1 MFSRLAAVT
10 LLAASAA
17 ASNGHYDTATAEP
30 TSEPT
35 PQPTPIPTVLG
46 SCGPA
51 SCTAQGYAFINGL
64 ERTCFFHGGCNLE
77 TCCVVTC
84 DHPEAVTCPQVGDV
98 QRSAR
103 QYIRCEDD
111 AASCTSER
119 CCAPT
124 SCDYFVCPG
133 GYSPLP
139 EPVCEDTGCVLSSCC
154 EEDMYCSHDICDRE
168 GYIAIIPL
176 FDARI
181 RCPSSGCDLGTC
193 CTAQCGHPSV
203 SVCHE
208 IDGFSPSASLS
219 HSSCSTSNVSS
230 CTVEDCCTAPSC
242 DYFDCGSAGLHP
254 VNNPSCEPNC
264 EHLQCC
270 GPSRRMQIRQ
280 LIVPRSYFGENENGA
295 WWVPFRTR
303 NGLLV
308 IGGDNLDSVSWFV
321 ELGFAVWVRMS
332 PCYDPHCCSEAL
344 GYSTYL
350 ADTSLPLKPKM
361 PVIGFIHGHTTSWYQ
376 SDYLN
381 NLLEDARSCVFGT
394 WRFASV
400 SWPYQASIPHW
411 IESNNFV
418 GNWQNSRME
427 AVHPA
432 PPVWNTF
439 LGGQFMVT
447 SELIESR
454 SQYFYDQLLE
464 SVVAKED
471 STNSKKCELDAYD
484 LEFAWSWIFG
494 EEANVDPMSK
504 SLYPDGTCT
513 NSPKR
518 VRVQSESQL
527 DWLSSFERSF
537 HFDSDGIWSYP
548 CDDISDTACANKV
561 MLVIGSDPTI
571 PSSQELLHDLLVVN
585 KNRTASY
592 GIWLRQPTLRCHYEE
607 MGQTV
612 NPSCKFTE
620 GYSRFLHHYGVDDIN
635 GAENRFLNT
644 DTFVF
649 LSGSK
654 PVTVT
659 EIEEAVEGSRIRNGY
674 FPLGEGVTDYCPSVQ
689 VGWPQP
695 SGLRLPVRGFE
706 TDDFAVAAH
715 NVYTIPKNVAG
726 YVREHSTSLVV
737 FKPEYFRAY
746 WHYIFGSPAILTK
759 ETVDSQDQLFPLL
772 TCDDTTGDVL
782 LLGDESRGDVVGSY
796 NGVLA
801 IKVEDNNGG
810 GVYGLSESTISSLG
824 LVIVVVLVAVWMCR
838 KKDDSSEPEPE
849 TKAKP
854 EPEGPDASNSVV

>member
-17 ASNGHYDTATAEP
+17 ASNGHATLP
-30 TSEPT
+30 PT
-35 PQPTPIPTVLG
+35 PESTSPPAPIP
-46 SCGPA
+46 PA
-51 SCTAQGYAFINGL
+51 PTMYCPYDICNHEGYTAKRREDMYTRIK
-64 ERTCFFHGGCNLE
+64 CPPSGCDLE
-77 TCCVVTC
+77 TCCVA
-84 DHPEAVTCPQVGDV
+84 E
-98 QRSAR
+98 
-103 QYIRCEDD
+103 
-111 AASCTSER
+111 
-119 CCAPT
+119 
-124 SCDYFVCPG
+124 
-133 GYSPLP
+133 
-139 EPVCEDTGCVLSSCC
+139 
-154 EEDMYCSHDICDRE
+154 
-168 GYIAIIPL
+168 
-176 FDARI
+176 
-181 RCPSSGCDLGTC
+181 
-193 CTAQCGHPSV
+193 CGHPDV
-203 SVCHE
+203 TVCNMPGYS
-208 IDGFSPSASLS
+208 IPPQLSSQPCDSLS
-219 HSSCSTSNVSS
+219 VDS
-230 CTVEDCCTAPSC
+230 CTVERCCIAPSC
-242 DYFDCGSAGLHP
+242 EYFDCPSLWLSP
-254 VNNPSCEPNC
+254 TENPSCAPNC
-264 EHLQCC
+264 AMHQCC
-270 GPSRRMQIRQ
+270 DRSRLTEIREQ
-280 LIVPRSYFGENENGA
+280 LPQSASFQENENGA
-295 WWVPFRTR
+295 WWIPTSGKDV
-303 NGLLV
+303 LIV
-308 IGGDNLDSVSWFV
+308 IGGDDLVLVNQLV
-321 ELGFAVWVRMS
+321 LQGYAVWVRKS
-332 PCYDPHCCSEAL
+332 PCYDSRCCRESL

-350 ADTSLPLKPKM
+350 ADTSLPPKPKM
-361 PVIGFIHGHTTSWYQ
+361 ALTGFINGDTASWHQ
-376 SDYLN
+376 NGFISDLV
-381 NLLEDARSCVFGT
+381 EDATNCVSNTG
-394 WRFASV
+394 RFASL
-400 SWPYQASIPHW
+400 SWSYQASIPHW

-518 VRVQSESQL
+518 VPTQSESQL